1 MTTDGATPADQALL
15 EMPLRRAAVRDD
27 DFGADWIETLPVLM
41 QHYQGL
47 TVDAYWNLTVAEALA
62 MLQHLVH
69 QGIEIVNTS
78 PEASDAPE

>member
-1 MTTDGATPADQALL
+1 MSEQVDQALL

-62 MLQHLVH
+62 MLKHLAD
-69 QGIEIVNTS
+69 QGTEIVRID
-78 PEASDAPE
+78 SDAPE